1 MMYTVFHKVRN
12 LKLKLC
18 EISGVTAND
27 LLSGKETDMKGYEKK
42 ADKNLIV
49 LNRKDKN
56 NRTANVMISII
67 FSATLLIGITVC
79 LICNIAISGSL
90 TWSLIPVSSI
100 DSLWLQHKPL
110 TFRIHDIKHGAPVIK
125 SIRER
130 LIKRIIYIFYVKCS
144 DFLVL
149 FYNRA
154 AH

>member
-1 MMYTVFHKVRN
+1 MYTVFHKVRN

-90 TWSLIPVSSI
+90 TWSLIPVSSTLRPENI
-100 DSLWLQHKPL
+100 CP
-110 TFRIHDIKHGAPVIK
+110 
-125 SIRER
+125 
-130 LIKRIIYIFYVKCS
+130 
-144 DFLVL
+144 
-149 FYNRA
+149 
-154 AH
+154 